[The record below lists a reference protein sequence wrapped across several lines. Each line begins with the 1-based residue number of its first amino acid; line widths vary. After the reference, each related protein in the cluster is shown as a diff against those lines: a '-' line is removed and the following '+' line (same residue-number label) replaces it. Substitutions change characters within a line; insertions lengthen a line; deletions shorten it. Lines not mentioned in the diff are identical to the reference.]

1 MVATA
6 TTGDGRR
13 ATGDGARH
21 GRGGT
26 SSTHDTTRWKTRAV
40 VVHDPDT
47 APAHASP
54 PGRRGYRLDDRYRSD
69 AGTVFLSGAQ
79 ALARLPYEQLRVDR
93 HAGRRTAAYVTG
105 YPGSPLAGYDRDAA
119 AVAALA
125 TADGFHLVHQPGLN
139 EELAATAVMGS
150 QLSVTLGSC
159 RYDGVLG
166 IWYGKTPGLD
176 RASDAV
182 RHAVFA
188 GTSEHGGAVALVGE
202 DPQAK
207 SSTLPSSSDV
217 TLVDLRLPVL
227 VPGDV
232 QGAVDLGRHAVALSR
247 ASGLWTAIKVVE
259 SVADGTGTVELH
271 PDRIVPVIP
280 HVDVDGPDGPVPFRA
295 RPSGR
300 LLTPDTLGIERE
312 IHAVRLELARRYG
325 VDNRLNEVTVRGP
338 SDWIGVM
345 AAGHTFGEVRE
356 ALRLLGLRTDDDLRA
371 AGVRLLRLSMPWP
384 LDPEVVRTFAGG
396 LDEVVVVEDKN
407 PTVQLRVMEALY
419 PLADRPDVSGRTAPD
434 GSPLFPP
441 TGALTADVVVP
452 HLRSRLL
459 RRLAP
464 ERLAPPPAPLGE
476 RRLIPLQV
484 SRTPYFCSGCPHNT
498 STRAP
503 EGALVGGGIGCH
515 TMVMLMDQGPFG
527 QVVGVTSMGNEGAQ
541 WFGMAPFVDE
551 PHLIQNIGDGTLFHS
566 GLTAIRAAV
575 ASGTDI
581 TFKVLYNGAVS
592 MTGGQEPCGQLDVP
606 ALAEVLLA
614 QGVSRVLVTSDDPA
628 RSRRG
633 RMPAG
638 VDVWPRERLIEAQ
651 RELATVR
658 GTTVLVHDQRCAA
671 ELRRDRTRGR
681 VAPPSWRLVIDQ
693 RVCEGCG
700 DCGAASNCLSVQPVE
715 TPFGRKTAID
725 QASCNLDASCLQGD
739 CPSFLTVRPARGR
752 RARRRA
758 PAATAA
764 AAPAAA
770 PPAPA
775 APAAGVPDPVLVVD
789 PDDCTVR
796 LSGIGGTGVVTVSQ
810 ILGTAAM
817 LDGLQVRGLDQT
829 GLSQKAG
836 PVVSDVRLTRGEP
849 RASNRATA
857 GSVDTLLAFDL
868 LVAASDVHVA
878 GAAPG
883 RTVVI
888 ASDSVVGT
896 GSMVV
901 HPDRAFPRDEALAR
915 LEASSRELAVV
926 GARDAA
932 VAATGDAATANVYL
946 LGFALQRGAVPVRP
960 ASIEEAIG
968 LNGVA
973 VERNLAAFR
982 AGRADAHAGT
992 SPSAHDPGVTGR
1004 VEPTEALVDRLADD
1018 LRGYQSARTAASYRR
1033 VVERATST
1041 GDDALVR
1048 AVAVNLHRL
1057 MAYKDEYEVARLL
1070 LLPSSR
1076 AAAEAVAGPG
1086 ARVQWNLHPPVLR
1099 ALGVHRKIRVGRW
1112 ATPVFVV
1119 LRAGRRLRGT
1129 AFDPF
1134 GRTAMRRLER
1144 SMVDDYVAAVDELVR
1159 DWSPERAG
1167 EAIAIASLPD
1177 RVRGY
1182 EHLKQQR
1189 ATAYRAE
1196 LAERLARFS

>member
-1 MVATA
+1 MVATRRSVDA
-6 TTGDGRR
+6 CSTG
-13 ATGDGARH
+13 
-21 GRGGT
+21 
-26 SSTHDTTRWKTRAV
+26 WKTLAV
-40 VVHDPDT
+40 VLHDPDT
-47 APAHASP
+47 APTRPTPSRQGAYH
-54 PGRRGYRLDDRYRSD
+54 LDDRYRSD

-79 ALARLPYEQLRVDR
+79 ALARLPFEQLRIDR
-93 HAGRRTAAYVTG
+93 RDGLRTAAYVTG
-105 YPGSPLAGYDRDAA
+105 YPGSPLAGYDREAD

-125 TADGFHLVHQPGLN
+125 TADGFHVVHQPGLN

-150 QLSVTLGSC
+150 QLSVTLDSC

-176 RASDAV
+176 RASDAL

-188 GTSEHGGAVALVGE
+188 GTAEHGGAVALVGE
-202 DPQAK
+202 DPSAK

-232 QGAVDLGRHAVALSR
+232 QDAVDLGRHAVALSR

-280 HVDVDGPDGPVPFRA
+280 RIDVDGPDGPVPFRA
-295 RPSGR
+295 RPDGR
-300 LLTPDTLGIERE
+300 LLTPYTLELERQL
-312 IHAVRLELARRYG
+312 HVVRLELARRYG
-325 VDNRLNEVTVRGP
+325 VENRLNEVTVRGT
-338 SDWIGVM
+338 SDWIGVV
-345 AAGHTFGEVRE
+345 AAGHTYGEVRE
-356 ALRLLGLRTDDDLRA
+356 ALRLLGLRTDDDLRG
-371 AGVRLLRLSMPWP
+371 AGVRLLRLRMPWP
-384 LDPEVVRTFAGG
+384 LDPDVVRSFAEG

-419 PLADRPDVSGRTAPD
+419 PLAQRPDVSGRTAPD
-434 GSPLFPP
+434 GSPLFPAN
-441 TGALTADVVVP
+441 GVLTTDVVLAP
-452 HLRSRLL
+452 LRSRLL

-464 ERLAPPPAPLGE
+464 ERLAPLPAPLGE
-476 RRLIPLQV
+476 RQLIPLQV
-484 SRTPYFCSGCPHNT
+484 TRTPYFCSGCPHNS

-527 QVVGVTSMGNEGAQ
+527 EVVGVTAMGNEGAQ
-541 WFGMAPFVDE
+541 WFGMAPFVDA

-566 GLTAIRAAV
+566 GLAAIRAAV

-581 TFKVLYNGAVS
+581 TYKVLYNGAVS
-592 MTGGQEPCGQLDVP
+592 MTGGQQPCGQLEVP
-606 ALAEVLLA
+606 ALATVLLA
-614 QGVSRVLVTSDDPA
+614 EGVRRVLITTDDPG
-628 RSRRG
+628 RYRG
-633 RMPAG
+633 VRLPAG
-638 VDVWPRERLIEAQ
+638 VEVWARERLIEAQ
-651 RELATVR
+651 RELASVR

-671 ELRRDRTRGR
+671 ELRRDRKRGR
-681 VAPPSWRLVIDQ
+681 VAPPSWRLVIDE

-700 DCGAASNCLSVQPVE
+700 DCGAASNCLSVQPVD

-739 CPSFLTVRPARGR
+739 CPSFLTVRPARVRRGR
-752 RARRRA
+752 RRSAPTTTSISA
-758 PAATAA
+758 PAISATIS
-764 AAPAAA
+764 APATSSAGSDVPADGAA
-770 PPAPA
+770 L
-775 APAAGVPDPVLVVD
+775 PDPVVCVD
-789 PDDCTVR
+789 ADDCTVR

-857 GSVDTLLAFDL
+857 GSVDVLLAFDL
-868 LVAASDVHVA
+868 LVAASDTHVA

-901 HPDRAFPRDEALAR
+901 HPERPFPRDEALAR
-915 LEASSRELAVV
+915 LRASSRELSVV
-926 GARDAA
+926 DALHWA

-946 LGFALQRGAVPVRP
+946 LGVAVQEGVVPVRA
-960 ASIEEAIG
+960 ASVEEAIS

-973 VERNLAAFR
+973 VARNLAAFR
-982 AGRADAHAGT
+982 AGRADVDRGRLRAG
-992 SPSAHDPGVTGR
+992 SDVGGAARH
-1004 VEPTEALVDRLADD
+1004 EPTTALVDRLAAD
-1018 LRGYQSARTAASYRR
+1018 LRDYQSARTAARYRR
-1033 VVERATST
+1033 VVERAATT
-1041 GDDALVR
+1041 GEDAFAR
-1048 AVAVNLHRL
+1048 AVAVHLHRL

-1070 LLPSSR
+1070 LLPSSQ

-1099 ALGVHRKIRVGRW
+1099 SLGVQRKIRIGRW

-1129 AFDPF
+1129 PFDPF
-1134 GRTAMRRLER
+1134 GYTEMRRVERAMVDEYVDAVDRLVRGWSAER
-1144 SMVDDYVAAVDELVR
+1144 S
-1159 DWSPERAG
+1159 G
-1167 EAIAIASLPD
+1167 EAIAIASIPD

-1182 EHLKQQR
+1182 EHLKLER
-1189 ATAYRAE
+1189 ATAARAE
-1196 LAERLARFS
+1196 LAERLAGYG